1 MTNAERG
8 MADGLNRYLDGLAG
22 GDASRIEPRIVD
34 LDPSLARTAEY
45 LNIRDNTPG
54 ADPVFADKLLN
65 DIVVNA
71 GYLRA
76 RPSLPSGESVQTL
89 PSPSRPSA
97 RPGAP
102 ARQRWPFAHL
112 ALTYLATAALLLVT
126 IASTFLFFGP
136 VRRQWSSEQPGIALT
151 GIPDSSVRIDAA
163 RLLWDSQGDPD
174 RPLDHPAAL
183 AIDPDGR
190 IWVADTLNHGYQ
202 IVSSDGAYLESWGAP
217 GAGPGEFNF
226 QPEAG
231 SSVQPMGSCV
241 AGGIAF
247 APDGSFYIADSGNAR
262 VQMFGPDRAPLLDW
276 GSKGTGEGQFIWPSG
291 VAIDRAGHV
300 YIADAGRNDVQV
312 FSADGEYL
320 WTIGTFG
327 TRDGELYLW
336 CGAYLAIN
344 GDGNLWVS
352 DTSNHRLQEFSTE
365 GEFLA
370 TIGSAGIAQGQF
382 SGPGQV
388 AIDADGRLFVAD
400 RTSSR
405 VQIFD
410 GDGTYLASIGDEEG
424 NPVIF
429 PAGAALDGAGGLYVS
444 DFFEDRVLKYQLP
457 PSLTSERPGP

>member
-1 MTNAERG
+1 
-8 MADGLNRYLDGLAG
+8 
-22 GDASRIEPRIVD
+22 
-34 LDPSLARTAEY
+34 
-45 LNIRDNTPG
+45 
-54 ADPVFADKLLN
+54 
-65 DIVVNA
+65 
-71 GYLRA
+71 
-76 RPSLPSGESVQTL
+76 
-89 PSPSRPSA
+89 
-97 RPGAP
+97 
-102 ARQRWPFAHL
+102 
-112 ALTYLATAALLLVT
+112 
-126 IASTFLFFGP
+126 
-136 VRRQWSSEQPGIALT
+136 
-151 GIPDSSVRIDAA
+151 
-163 RLLWDSQGDPD
+163 
-174 RPLDHPAAL
+174 
-183 AIDPDGR
+183 
-190 IWVADTLNHGYQ
+190 
-202 IVSSDGAYLESWGAP
+202 
-217 GAGPGEFNF
+217 
-226 QPEAG
+226 
-231 SSVQPMGSCV
+231 
-241 AGGIAF
+241 
-247 APDGSFYIADSGNAR
+247 
-262 VQMFGPDRAPLLDW
+262 MFGPDRAPLLDW

-370 TIGSAGIAQGQF
+370 TIGKAGIAQGQF